1 MFIVQASLLA
11 LATAPDDPDA
21 SLAILREVQ
30 AQVQAG
36 NALGLP
42 RFWVD
47 VILATNTTDWDAA
60 SNSFTS
66 FVTPRAVS
74 LMLVH
79 LLRAICLTSC
89 FFNR

>member
-1 MFIVQASLLA
+1 MA

-74 LMLVH
+74 LIILMLVH
-79 LLRAICLTSC
+79 LLRAIGMTSC
-89 FFNR
+89 FFYR